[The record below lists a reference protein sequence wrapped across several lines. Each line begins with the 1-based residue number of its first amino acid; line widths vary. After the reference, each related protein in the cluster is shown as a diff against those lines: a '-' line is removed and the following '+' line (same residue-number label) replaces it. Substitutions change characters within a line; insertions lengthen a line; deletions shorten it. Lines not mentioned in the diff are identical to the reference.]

1 MFGNKKKK
9 EQTPGLIDD
18 LKAVSKHLAA
28 DFLEKLEQQQLN
40 QLLSLN
46 DFITLFSKTLDNTIL
61 ATERE
66 ESLDYQAGNI
76 ILCATSDRKMQ
87 FKADLYYQNNEG
99 NWFQKQIESPIMD
112 MDVYLNSM
120 SAEELLAVQEMKF
133 SVAKPIAES

>member
-61 ATERE
+61 ATERK

-87 FKADLYYQNNEG
+87 FKADLYYQNNGG

-112 MDVYLNSM
+112 MDAYLNSM

-133 SVAKPIAES
+133 SVAKPIEES

>member
-61 ATERE
+61 ATERK

-87 FKADLYYQNNEG
+87 FKADLYYQNNGG
-99 NWFQKQIESPIMD
+99 NWFRKQIESPIMD
-112 MDVYLNSM
+112 MDAYLNSM

>member
-1 MFGNKKKK
+1 M
-9 EQTPGLIDD
+9 
-18 LKAVSKHLAA
+18 KAVSKHLAA

-61 ATERE
+61 ATERK

-87 FKADLYYQNNEG
+87 FKADLYYQNNGG
-99 NWFQKQIESPIMD
+99 NWFRKQIESPIMD
-112 MDVYLNSM
+112 MDAYLNSM

>member
-61 ATERE
+61 ATERK
-66 ESLDYQAGNI
+66 ESLDYQARNI

-87 FKADLYYQNNEG
+87 FKADLYHQNNGG

-112 MDVYLNSM
+112 MDAYLNSM